1 MCVCVCV
8 CVWKSHNE
16 SEQKVKSQMFLRN
29 SSLKVSSLP
38 SWAVACTSTQQQGK
52 EMQREELM
60 KGIDEGKLMKGREE
74 RRKKKIGKD
83 GEKGKEGKK
92 RRERVSV

>member
-1 MCVCVCV
+1 MAQSRNTGKCEVTVVMTIMRYLCV

-38 SWAVACTSTQQQGK
+38 SWAVACTSTRQQGK
-52 EMQREELM
+52 EMQREGSM
-60 KGIDEGKLMKGREE
+60 
-74 RRKKKIGKD
+74 RR
-83 GEKGKEGKK
+83 
-92 RRERVSV
+92 S